1 MKLKTLP
8 LVLSALLLSG
18 ASILAVAADDYPT
31 KPTADQG
38 MSPSQPDKAKSD
50 QGDKGT
56 DQGMSQDDKAKSDQG
71 TQAAKP
77 AGNDAAAQMRGLD
90 TDGNGLISKTE
101 AEKMKGLSDQFDV
114 VDKDKDGTLDAS
126 EFAAAVLKIKK

>member
-8 LVLSALLLSG
+8 LALSALLLSG

-77 AGNDAAAQMRGLD
+77 AGNDAAATMRGLD
-90 TDGNGLISKTE
+90 TDGNGLITKEE
-101 AEKMKGLSDQFDV
+101 AGKMKGLSEVFDV
-114 VDKDKDGTLDAS
+114 ADKDKDGTLDAN
-126 EFAAAVLKIKK
+126 EFAAAISQIKK